1 MEYYNPLIPND
12 KGIVTKSYP
21 VITELGNKTMKW
33 ELKYFNRLLF
43 NQPLLP
49 HLSHIVLSVP
59 SRLNV

>member
-21 VITELGNKTMKW
+21 VITELGDKTMKW

-43 NQPLLP
+43 NLPLLP
-49 HLSHIVLSVP
+49 HLSHTC
-59 SRLNV
+59 